1 MGIARAKRWVATL
14 FRRNLT
20 LLGRWYGTNKAAG
33 HQMYTPMYH
42 RHLAHLRR
50 QSIRLL
56 EIGIGGYDAG
66 LQSGGSSL
74 RMWRTWMPKSR
85 IVGLD
90 LDPRDFGEPRVTT
103 CVGDQ
108 TDRAFLRE
116 LVTRE
121 GPFDVVI
128 DDGSHMSDH
137 IRTSFETI
145 FPMLNAGA
153 IYVIEDLH
161 CSYDPT
167 FGGGPPGTPGTSVEM
182 LKELLDSP
190 TIGGDVRAVHVYPK
204 IAFLERR

>member
-1 MGIARAKRWVATL
+1 
-14 FRRNLT
+14 
-20 LLGRWYGTNKAAG
+20 
-33 HQMYTPMYH
+33 MYTPMYH

-50 QSIRLL
+50 QPIRLL

-128 DDGSHMSDH
+128 D
-137 IRTSFETI
+137 
-145 FPMLNAGA
+145 
-153 IYVIEDLH
+153 LH